1 MLTVDGQSYPF
12 TQLSER
18 AQGLSLDYVRTDQE
32 WSQLQH
38 RYRQFLAMETTVVN
52 SLKAEVERS
61 GMEPLASGTTPSPDA
76 GDDPGGPAEPAAMAQ
91 PAGRPGAEE
100 RPRLSI
106 DGLSY
111 DASALPSA
119 VQLVVD
125 DLIRNTEERRE
136 LEFRLRQLDAARITY
151 LQEIRQELAM
161 STTQPLTSTA
171 TLEGANR

>member
-1 MLTVDGQSYPF
+1 M
-12 TQLSER
+12 
-18 AQGLSLDYVRTDQE
+18 RTDQE
-32 WSQLQH
+32 WTQLQH

-52 SLKAEVERS
+52 SLKTEVERS
-61 GMEPLASGTTPSPDA
+61 GMEPLASGTPPSPDA
-76 GDDPGGPAEPAAMAQ
+76 GDDPGGPAEAA
-91 PAGRPGAEE
+91 E

-106 DGLSY
+106 DGLIY

-125 DLIRNTEERRE
+125 DLIRNAEERRE

-151 LQEIRQELAM
+151 LQEIRQELAT
-161 STTQPLTSTA
+161 STTHPLTTTA